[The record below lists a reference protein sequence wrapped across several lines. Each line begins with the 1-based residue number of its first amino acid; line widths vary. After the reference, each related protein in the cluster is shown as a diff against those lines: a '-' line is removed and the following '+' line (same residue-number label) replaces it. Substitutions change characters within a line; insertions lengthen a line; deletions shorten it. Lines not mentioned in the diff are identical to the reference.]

1 MNNEA
6 LREFDV
12 DEVKKAANKLDV
24 SDRGS
29 DEEYNRVL
37 LAEFAAFARLRR
49 RAMLGQELMDDLMS
63 NEELR
68 ERYLKGEIGVNQFV
82 AELLDSEEG
91 DRKRREIEKK
101 FIEMWAKKNEKDT
114 AEST

>member
-1 MNNEA
+1 MSNA
-6 LREFDV
+6 IFDI
-12 DEVKKAANKLDV
+12 DEVREAAEKLDL

-49 RAMLGQELMDDLMS
+49 RAMLGQKKLMDELMS
-63 NEELR
+63 NEGLR
-68 ERYLKGEIGVNQFV
+68 ERYLKGEIGVHEFV
-82 AELLDSEEG
+82 MALLNSEEG

-101 FIEMWAKKNEKDT
+101 LREMEDAG
-114 AEST
+114 

>member
-1 MNNEA
+1 MNNEV

-49 RAMLGQELMDDLMS
+49 RAMLGQKLMDELMS
-63 NEELR
+63 NEGLR
-68 ERYLKGEIGVNQFV
+68 ERYLKGEIGVHEFV
-82 AELLDSEEG
+82 TELLNSEDG

-101 FIEMWAKKNEKDT
+101 FMEMREKRDEKDT